1 MKSAIV
7 TLLFALSAP
16 TGAATILDDD
26 LAPTDGGTPTPRPRP
41 EPMPTPKPPA
51 PPNPNPNPNPPPL
64 PRA

>member
-1 MKSAIV
+1 MKTAVI
-7 TLLFALSAP
+7 LLFAFGITGSAFL
-16 TGAATILDDD
+16 AED

-51 PPNPNPNPNPPPL
+51 PPNPNPHPNPPPL